1 MPFLPTAAGIL
12 VYAEVSCSVYSISPS
27 MYILCS
33 VSNIQNNVAAD
44 ARAAESCIRRM
55 STLFLIVTPI
65 KDHYMAFE
73 ADDDYTGTD
82 MITQKFS
89 MWLIGLWTYHLT
101 LFYGA

>member
-1 MPFLPTAAGIL
+1 
-12 VYAEVSCSVYSISPS
+12 

-44 ARAAESCIRRM
+44 ARAAESCMRRM
-55 STLFLIVTPI
+55 STLFLIVTPN

-89 MWLIGLWTYHLT
+89 LWLIGLSTYRLA
-101 LFYGA
+101 LLCGV